1 MMGSTAQL
9 ALPAT
14 WPFLSQV
21 FDRVEETGIA
31 FSTSD
36 FEMSVEKTK
45 GFVEE

>member
-1 MMGSTAQL
+1 MMGSTAQQ

-21 FDRVEETGIA
+21 FDKVEETGVA
-31 FSTSD
+31 FSTPG